1 MFFGKIQKLFSEI
14 IRITY
19 KDTRKDPYRK
29 RYVQTHNKYNVRN
42 IHNKDKIKKTLQL
55 IQKFYPNELL

>member
-1 MFFGKIQKLFSEI
+1 MFFGKIQKLFF
-14 IRITY
+14 RNNY

-29 RYVQTHNKYNVRN
+29 MYVQTHNKYNLRN
-42 IHNKDKIKKTLQL
+42 IHNKDKIPLQL

>member
-42 IHNKDKIKKTLQL
+42 IHNKDKIPLQL